1 MNMQTITLSRALQV
15 KNRLAEKIAV
25 AQKLVQDYN
34 SRVVVPGQE
43 PEFDVKKVYQLYIEL
58 QSRMVDLKDRIS
70 EANRPVQATIFE
82 LSELKARVQMLK
94 GLPTLNG
101 KEFANVYSMF
111 GEDGE
116 AKMVVYVAVLNKQF
130 IAEEVRV
137 LQNEIDSR
145 QADLDRHNH
154 QSTIEFDLDW
164 M

>member
-82 LSELKARVQMLK
+82 LSELKGRVQMLK
-94 GLPTLNG
+94 GLNTRNG
-101 KEFANVYSMF
+101 KEFANSYSMF

-116 AKMVVYVAVLNKQF
+116 AKMVEYVAVLNKQF